1 MYYFVGNNG
10 QQNGPVPAE
19 TLKDNGVTLDTL
31 VWCEGMAG
39 WTKVADVEELAPLF
53 APPAPPTPPVPPVPP
68 VPPATPVY
76 HQSEPV
82 TKTENTYTDPT
93 VNQNIRPDT
102 YLVWSIL
109 ATLFCCLPFG
119 IAAIVNASNVEKLW
133 YLGEK
138 EEAIRKSENAKKWCW
153 VSFGCGIA
161 YFIIM
166 FIIGFASGF

>member
-1 MYYFVGNNG
+1 MSMYYFVGNNG

-76 HQSEPV
+76 HQPEPV

-109 ATLFCCLPFG
+109 ATLFCCRHKCEELFIESSTAEHFG
-119 IAAIVNASNVEKLW
+119 RHL
-133 YLGEK
+133 
-138 EEAIRKSENAKKWCW
+138 RD
-153 VSFGCGIA
+153 
-161 YFIIM
+161 
-166 FIIGFASGF
+166 IIGCCKYETRNSPVPFLLHPCQELAYKALCRFMS